1 MRMSNSQKYILRS
14 CPGFT
19 LVEIMVTLV
28 VMAIAAA
35 LAAPSLLAM
44 APNMALKAAARDLY
58 SKLQEAKMLAI
69 KENNPV
75 TVRFT
80 GSYYYLDIDRS
91 GNYSTVDTFT
101 DENGDGVYN
110 TGEPF
115 NDVDGNGAF
124 TGDIAINFSD
134 YGYGIQRGTGNASK
148 NWAGNDFVNPPVSDI
163 TFNPRG
169 SSSSRSVYLDNA
181 NDPRSDGVCYG
192 ISVRSAGSIKTWK
205 YSGATPFHKKYWN

>member
-1 MRMSNSQKYILRS
+1 MRNSKTYNQCSR
-14 CPGFT
+14 PGFT
-19 LVEIMVTLV
+19 LVEIMVTLA
-28 VMAIAAA
+28 VMAIASA

-44 APNMALKAAARDLY
+44 APNMALKTAARDLY

-101 DENGDGVYN
+101 DQNGDGVYN
-110 TGEPF
+110 IGEPY

-134 YGYGIQRGTGNASK
+134 YGYGVQRGTGNASK
-148 NWAGNDFVNPPVSDI
+148 NWAGNDFVNPPVSEI
-163 TFNPRG
+163 TFNTRG
-169 SSSSRSVYLDNA
+169 SSNSGSIYLDNL
-181 NDPRSDGVCYG
+181 NHKVCYG
-192 ISVRSAGSIKTWK
+192 VSVRSAGSIKTWK
-205 YSGATPFHKKYWN
+205 YSGATPFHRKYWN